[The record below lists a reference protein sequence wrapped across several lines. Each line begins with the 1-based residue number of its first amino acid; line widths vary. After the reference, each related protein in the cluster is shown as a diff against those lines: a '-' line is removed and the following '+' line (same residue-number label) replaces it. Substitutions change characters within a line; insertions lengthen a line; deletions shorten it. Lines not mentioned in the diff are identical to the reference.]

1 MKKLL
6 KRPTTYML
14 LIVMVAAVFAGT
26 FLYDYYE
33 IYLMAKNPPS
43 EEVGDRVDN
52 PFDNMGNLDEESIY
66 AENELASGLEEDKN
80 NLKQDSNKESYVQI
94 TGVYKEK
101 FARLQKVQEDR
112 LDELIAEGRREYAN
126 GASKIK
132 LAAKYLNLAN
142 KMESQAER
150 EFEQLKEELKNKLAK
165 NSYDTSIVNNLD
177 SYYSYKKKEVKSE
190 IMAKVNNGI

>member
-52 PFDNMGNLDEESIY
+52 PFDNMGNIDEESIY

-177 SYYSYKKKEVKSE
+177 SYYNYKKKEVKSE